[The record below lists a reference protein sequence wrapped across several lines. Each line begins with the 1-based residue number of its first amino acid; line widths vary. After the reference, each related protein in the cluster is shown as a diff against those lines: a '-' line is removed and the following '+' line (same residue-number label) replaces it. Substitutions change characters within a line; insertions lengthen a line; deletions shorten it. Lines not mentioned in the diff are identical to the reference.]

1 MREGLIATPRLEERE
16 LGIAKTAAWLCI
28 QLKQIQEQGI
38 RKLQRRKICAG
49 KCQFGPIML
58 WIQAQDWNWNLPVA
72 PCTSFRMWVAHVA
85 IIKNPRANV
94 TWQQLKNRGATKKR
108 NRRLEKCSWCMGR
121 IVLMFGLRSLDGW
134 TSITG
139 IQDTA
144 NSTDLFLLKMKP
156 NRWHVNVFRSWW

>member
-58 WIQAQDWNWNLPVA
+58 WIQAQDWKWNLPVA
-72 PCTSFRMWVAHVA
+72 QPCTSFRMWVAHVG
-85 IIKNPRANV
+85 IIKNPRPNV
-94 TWQQLKNRGATKKR
+94 IWQQLKNRSATKKR
-108 NRRLEKCSWCMGR
+108 NRSLEKRSWCMTSEGEGWCWC
-121 IVLMFGLRSLDGW
+121 LACDCGDGW

-139 IQDTA
+139 MQNTV
-144 NSTDLFLLKMKP
+144 NWTDLFLMKMKP
-156 NRWHVNVFRSWW
+156 N